1 MTSENGMPATRVH
14 DIVRRPC
21 VACPFR
27 DGETEEATLG
37 QNYGCLPSRFDMVE
51 MFDENGTAMSCHEND
66 KKVCCGLA
74 SVRDVSVAKVKAY
87 SDWHHNG

>member
-27 DGETEEATLG
+27 DGENEEATTG
-37 QNYGCLPSRFDMVE
+37 QNYGCLPSSFDMVE
-51 MFDENGTAMSCHEND
+51 IFDSSGVAMSCHDND
-66 KKVCCGLA
+66 KKACRGLA
-74 SVRDVSVAKVKAY
+74 AVRNVTNAKVKAY
-87 SDWHHNG
+87 SDWYHNG